1 MKKRVISWL
10 LCLALCLSMLPMA
23 ALAEDVQAPEGP
35 APSMNEPQPEPRAKE
50 NETPAPE
57 PEKKV
62 QPELMTAEKLLMP
75 LSLGDENSPFSSI
88 SIVVLQNGTKIGD
101 DNQGILNK
109 SVMLYGELICKA
121 ADQRGAIIKDSA
133 ISLKVDD
140 EDFKSGLGGTTDP
153 SEILVNA
160 RDLTPEKENYTITLS
175 ITYGEYSETITR
187 DLTFKKCP
195 HPGIKSGNTCTEC
208 GAALVAE
215 LTAGAPSSATYYD
228 TLEAALDAAQE
239 AAAGSTVKLLA
250 DCSLLSKYELEKG
263 TFTLD
268 LDGHA
273 LTQTGSP
280 MWVSGTANLTV
291 KNDRSTRNEDN
302 GRFSLQSE
310 TATLSVTKG
319 SKYDL
324 LMNSVS
330 RMNVACFL
338 GPDMGYKKA
347 NGAWANFND
356 LYDTAIYNVTVEEA
370 PFITSDITVS
380 PENAYVNQKA
390 TLSVTLS
397 NLKPGITPTCSYFV
411 SDSSNY
417 QTSYEGIELD
427 ANQAFTAEFTPRVDQ
442 YYIRAWITAGEFTV
456 VKTIKK
462 TFNTC
467 THDWVNQ
474 NTGYCNRCKSQM
486 AASVSPSSFVDQRTY
501 YETFDL
507 AMKAAWDMLKS
518 KDCWFTMFQDAQVG
532 TIEYQYLNVLG
543 GKTLY
548 MDLNG
553 QTLTSR
559 GVAFKVPANEWKLDI
574 TNGTVIG
581 DTFGYTSVCGVIEV
595 AAGGYLNVH
604 GRTTTIRNKGEATK
618 GVNAPS
624 IMVHGYSSSSGTVRG
639 VADISGDKDSDFGS
653 LFISGGNVTAN
664 GGTYDHAKVT
674 YGGSLEVINGR
685 FQGDVTVD
693 DHTSLVVNSNLAYFD
708 GTLTFEPYGMGRLT
722 NGNYKHIITKEA
734 TLGKLSNNTLDVFYI
749 GEVYQP
755 DAKNQSELKAGE
767 GTYITIRK
775 HKHDF
780 SNNGTCACGEEA
792 EAYLWVNGPQQYGY
806 FDDMLALAEKAEG
819 SCVYL
824 RRDVTIIRDT
834 PVTEGNFSIAGGSFK
849 VTCSGSSALVFS
861 GGTVSIRDGMFGRL
875 KVTGKGKLTLNGGNY
890 YAIDVTGSTYENY
903 GEILA
908 TNRAFKHQSTWES
921 KTSIA
926 GKSFDVTSTNA
937 PKSVE
942 KPPFDSVSVTPASK
956 TADYGEPVTFKA
968 AVIRDDSGKALSY
981 QWYTVASDGTKTA
994 IEGKIN
1000 ATLTVNEAVG
1010 TYQYLCQV
1018 TCEDYTLSSNTVQ
1031 LTVQRID
1038 LSGAAL
1044 SATIAERAYDGKYN
1058 ATFEDGSSLTLG
1070 NMTVPASAYTLSAV
1084 FADRDAGE
1092 NKKVTV
1098 TVTLTNPNYC
1108 FGYDANKRPIMEKTF
1123 ETTGTI
1129 TQNMSHMEKPKTVDV
1144 YSGVAHT
1151 YTVDLDACL
1160 SNLQNLG
1167 IKGYQITE
1175 KGIKVGKLIDANQVV
1190 LEEHNLKIPVKAVVT
1205 APDTEAAQFTI
1216 TVTCK
1221 NYSDVTIRVR
1231 VVTKDRSQVT
1241 ASATPSKTELTY
1253 GERLDTIT
1261 LSGETTP
1268 KLQGTFVWQKP
1279 DAILDAGRYADLV
1292 WKFIPADYTYAEAS
1306 GTAEITVKR
1315 AKLTDPTP
1323 MTLTIY
1329 NGWAATYEAA
1339 FPALPTL
1346 EEGLHFGNKPAY
1358 GTPDVS
1364 ADGYYSSGA
1373 ELKTVNGKQGVS
1385 IPILKN
1391 ETTEEGQAGTITVQY
1406 TSQNY
1411 EPVTLAINLVAKNR
1425 TVPTFILTAD
1435 HDTLSG
1441 GGKITLTLE
1450 RGNLPDGAVVTVSG
1464 TDEAGNAVT
1473 LTDNGDGTYSA
1484 TLPNK
1489 TQTYTFIAV
1498 YDGSQTI
1505 APKTDFTTV
1514 KVQQRSSGGGEPAK
1528 PSFPVK
1534 ISNSGDKK
1542 TAEIDLSGTKSGIT
1556 DVTLPTDAVKKIV
1569 DSDVVSLTVKLPD
1582 VTVSFDDKALAAVAE
1597 QSSGA
1602 DLSLSVN
1609 VGTANNSNLTDA
1621 QKNAITGARE
1631 LSVIEV
1637 SLSSNGEKISNF
1649 NGGSVTIDVPFQW
1662 SMKGLLRAYYID
1674 ENGNKSAID
1683 VTYKNGVATL
1693 VLNHFSTYVVEAVDA
1708 LSFTDVSAK
1717 AYYFDAVAWAV
1728 KNKITSGQSDTLFAP
1743 DASCTRAQMVTF
1755 LWRANGSPEPTVTE
1769 LPFTDV
1775 AADAYYAKAV
1785 LWAVENGITT
1795 GTSDTTF
1802 DPDGVVTRAEA
1813 VTFLWRSAG
1822 NPAAEG
1828 KLFADVESTKYYAEA
1843 VRWAVAN
1850 GVTKGVSD
1858 TSFAPGSAC
1867 TRAQIVTFLYR
1878 NCTNK

>member
-62 QPELMTAEKLLMP
+62 QSELMTAEKLLMP
-75 LSLGDENSPFSSI
+75 LAEDTPFTI
-88 SIVVLQNGTKIGD
+88 SFTATQNGNLITDEKPGVLS
-101 DNQGILNK
+101 G
-109 SVMLYGELICKA
+109 GEVTLTVRIHLSDVSLRNDIIKA
-121 ADQRGAIIKDSA
+121 AQQSTLQVDNNNITFAGVGAEGND
-133 ISLKVDD
+133 
-140 EDFKSGLGGTTDP
+140 T
-153 SEILVNA
+153 LVI
-160 RDLTPEKENYTITLS
+160 TITFAASSESHSVKYL
-175 ITYGEYSETITR
+175 ITYNNQETTAECTLRFGVCSHLEASEVNGK
-187 DLTFKKCP
+187 FK
-195 HPGIKSGNTCTEC
+195 CTEC

-215 LTAGAPSSATYYD
+215 LTAGASSSATTYYD
-228 TLEAALDAAQE
+228 ALKDALDAARE
-239 AAAGSTVKLLA
+239 ADAGSTVTLLA
-250 DCSLLSKYELEKG
+250 DCSLGSYELRKG
-263 TFTLD
+263 SFMLD
-268 LDGHA
+268 LDGHT
-273 LTQTGSP
+273 LTQPGNP
-280 MWVSGTANLTV
+280 LWVSGTANLTV
-291 KNDRSTRNEDN
+291 NNNNSGAINC
-302 GRFSLQSE
+302 GRFCVKSK
-310 TATLSVTKG
+310 TATLSVTIG
-319 SKYDL
+319 SKYEG
-324 LMNSVS
+324 LMTTIAWQNVS
-330 RMNVACFL
+330 DFL
-338 GPDMGYKKA
+338 DSNMGYQINKK
-347 NGAWANFND
+347 WAD
-356 LYDTAIYNVTVEEA
+356 ALAIRGMSIENVTVEKA
-370 PFITSDITVS
+370 PFTTSDITVS
-380 PENAYVNQKA
+380 PENAYVNREA

-397 NLKPGITPTCSYFV
+397 EFQAGTEATCEYSVRYGTNYTYQKSLKKPTYTA
-411 SDSSNY
+411 D
-417 QTSYEGIELD
+417 
-427 ANQAFTAEFTPRVDQ
+427 QAFAVEFTPSEEK
-442 YYIRAWITAGEFTV
+442 YYIQAVITSGDFSV
-456 VKTIKK
+456 VKTLEK

-467 THDWVNQ
+467 TH
-474 NTGYCNRCKSQM
+474 GYGLVDRDGHCRGCDSQM
-486 AASVSPSSFVDQRTY
+486 AASVSSTHYVDGRKY

-507 AMKAAWDMLKS
+507 ALSAAWDVLKNS
-518 KDCWFTMFQDAQVG
+518 DCWFTMFQDAQVG

-559 GVAFKVPANEWKLDI
+559 GVAFRVPAKEWKLDL

-581 DTFGYTSVCGVIEV
+581 NTSGYTGVYGVIEV
-595 AAGGYLNVH
+595 AAGGSLNVH
-604 GRTTTIRNKGEATK
+604 GGTITIQNKGAATK
-618 GVNAPS
+618 GINAPS
-624 IMVHGYSSSSGTVRG
+624 IMVHGYSPSTGAEVRG
-639 VADISGDKDSDFGS
+639 VANIAGDEKSNFGS
-653 LFISGGNVTAN
+653 LFISGGKVTVN
-664 GGTYDHAKVT
+664 GGTYDQAKVT
-674 YGGSLEVINGR
+674 YGGSLKVFSGT

-693 DHTSLVVNSNLAYFD
+693 DHALLDVGSTNAYFD
-708 GTLTFEPYGMGRLT
+708 GKLTFESEGMGRLSL
-722 NGNYKHIITKEA
+722 GNYKHIKTEDA
-734 TLGKLSNNTLDVFYI
+734 TLGKLNNNYAYVFMN
-749 GEVYQP
+749 GGVYVP
-755 DAKNQSELKAGE
+755 DARNLPELIADKGK
-767 GTYITIRK
+767 YITIESHR
-775 HKHDF
+775 HDF
-780 SNNGTCACGEEA
+780 SNNGKCWCGAEA
-792 EAYLWVNGPQQYGY
+792 EAYLWMNGPQNYGY
-806 FDDMLALAEKAEG
+806 FDDMLALAEKAKG

-824 RRDVTIIRDT
+824 RRDVTIRDT
-834 PVTEGNFSIAGGSFK
+834 TVKEGNFSIAGGGFK
-849 VTCSGSSALVFS
+849 VTCSGSSALIFS
-861 GGTVSIRDGMFGRL
+861 GGTVSIGDGTFDRL
-875 KVTGKGKLTLNGGNY
+875 KVTDNGKLTLNGGKY
-890 YAIDVTGSTYENY
+890 YAIDVAGSTYENY
-903 GEILA
+903 GQLLPGDY
-908 TNRAFKHQSTWES
+908 AFKTSTGWEAKGDIAELS
-921 KTSIA
+921 FASDTAKEVKILPLRSVTISADGSTTVPAGASVKFTATVETNSSGATYKWFCDNTEIA
-926 GKSFDVTSTNA
+926 GETTS
-937 PKSVE
+937 E
-942 KPPFDSVSVTPASK
+942 
-956 TADYGEPVTFKA
+956 
-968 AVIRDDSGKALSY
+968 
-981 QWYTVASDGTKTA
+981 
-994 IEGKIN
+994 
-1000 ATLTVNEAVG
+1000 LTVTKSIGSYAYRCE
-1010 TYQYLCQV
+1010 V
-1018 TCEDYTLSSNTVQ
+1018 TRDNYTLSSNTVQ

-1038 LSGAAL
+1038 LFGAAL
-1044 SATIAERAYDGKYN
+1044 SATIQTRAYDGMYN
-1058 ATFEDGSSLTLG
+1058 ATIEDGSSLTLG
-1070 NMTVPASAYTLSAV
+1070 NMTVPASAYSLSAV
-1084 FADRDAGE
+1084 FADRNVGAD
-1092 NKKVTV
+1092 KDVTV

-1108 FGYDANKRPIMEKTF
+1108 FGYEDGGTPIMEKTF

-1129 TQNMSHMEKPKTVDV
+1129 TQNTTPNLISKDENI
-1144 YSGVAHT
+1144 YNSAANT
-1151 YTVDLDACL
+1151 YEFDLDSYL
-1160 SNLQNLG
+1160 TDDLGTVSYGMPQPQSLQRG
-1167 IKGYQITE
+1167 IGTP
-1175 KGIKVGKLIDANQVV
+1175 V
-1190 LEEHNLKIPVKAVVT
+1190 LEGHTLKLPVSAIRWASETSLGRITIPVKS
-1205 APDTEAAQFTI
+1205 Q
-1216 TVTCK
+1216 
-1221 NYSDVTIRVR
+1221 NYANVSIEIRLKLVER
-1231 VVTKDRSQVT
+1231 TTVT

-1253 GERLDTIT
+1253 GERLDTIA
-1261 LSGETTP
+1261 LSGTTDP
-1268 KLQGTFVWQKP
+1268 TIQGTFAWQTP
-1279 DAILDAGRYADLV
+1279 DVILDVGTYTELG
-1292 WKFIPADYTYAEAS
+1292 WKFTPDNYTYAEAS
-1306 GTAEITVKR
+1306 GTATITVKQ
-1315 AKLTDPTP
+1315 AKLTDPAP
-1323 MTLTIY
+1323 VTLTIY
-1329 NGWAATYEAA
+1329 NGWSATYEAA
-1339 FPALPTL
+1339 LPELPTL
-1346 EEGLHFGNKPAY
+1346 AKGLRFGDNAAY

-1364 ADGYYSSGA
+1364 ADEYYSSGA

-1391 ETTEEGQAGTITVQY
+1391 ETAEEGKVGTITVQY

-1411 EPVTLAINLVAKNR
+1411 ELVTLTINLVAKNR
-1425 TVPTFILTAD
+1425 TAPTFILTAD

-1441 GGKITLTLE
+1441 GGKVTLTLE

-1473 LTDNGDGTYSA
+1473 LTDNDDGTYSA
-1484 TLPNK
+1484 SLPNK
-1489 TQTYTFIAV
+1489 TQTYTFIAA

-1534 ISNSGDKK
+1534 IANSGDKK

-1717 AYYFDAVAWAV
+1717 AYHFDAVAWAV

>member
-10 LCLALCLSMLPMA
+10 LCLALCLSMLSVA

-35 APSMNEPQPEPRAKE
+35 ASSMNEPQPEPRAKE

-57 PEKKV
+57 PEKNV
-62 QPELMTAEKLLMP
+62 QSELMTAENLLMP

-88 SIVVLQNGTKIGD
+88 SIVVSQNGTDIGD
-101 DNQGILNK
+101 EDQGILNK
-109 SVMLYGELICKA
+109 SVTLYGELICKDA
-121 ADQRGAIIKDSA
+121 NQKGAIIKDSA
-133 ISLKVDD
+133 IILKVDD

-160 RDLTPEKENYTITLS
+160 RDLTPVKEKYTITLS
-175 ITYGEYSETITR
+175 ITYGEYSKTITR
-187 DLTFKKCP
+187 ELTFAKCP
-195 HPGIKSGNTCTEC
+195 HPDINNGNKCSQC
-208 GAALVAE
+208 GATLVAE
-215 LTAGAPSSATYYD
+215 INSATYYE
-228 TLEAALDAAQE
+228 TLTEALDAAQE
-239 AAAGSTVKLLA
+239 ADAGSTVTLLA
-250 DCSLLSKYELEKG
+250 DCSLGSYELQKG

-273 LTQTGSP
+273 LTQTGNP
-280 MWVSGTANLTV
+280 LWVSGTANLTV
-291 KNDRSTRNEDN
+291 KNDRSGADYN
-302 GRFSLQSE
+302 GRFYLQSK
-310 TATLSVTKG
+310 TATLSLTIG
-319 SKYDL
+319 SKYAKI
-324 LMNSVS
+324 MSYSGVGYI
-330 RMNVACFL
+330 L
-338 GPDMGYKKA
+338 GPDMGYKIGKD
-347 NGAWANFND
+347 WVD
-356 LYDTAIYNVTVEEA
+356 LGQLYRTTIEDVTVAEY
-370 PFITSDITVS
+370 PFSTSDITVT
-380 PENAYVNQKA
+380 PEDTYVNRKV
-390 TLSVTLS
+390 TLSVTLDGLADGS
-397 NLKPGITPTCSYFV
+397 EATCEYS
-411 SDSSNY
+411 
-417 QTSYEGIELD
+417 
-427 ANQAFTAEFTPRVDQ
+427 
-442 YYIRAWITAGEFTV
+442 
-456 VKTIKK
+456 VKTSASSGTTNSEGLGSFTLDTNQTFTTDYTPKVSECTICAQIKYGDFYVIKK
-462 TFNTC
+462 LEKTFKTC
-467 THDWVNQ
+467 AHNYLDVDQ
-474 NTGYCNRCKSQM
+474 NTGFCSKCKSQM
-486 AASVSPSSFVDQRTY
+486 AASLSPNRLVAKRTY

-507 AMKAAWDMLKS
+507 ALSAAWVMLETS
-518 KDCWFTMFQDAQVG
+518 DCWFTMFQDAQVG
-532 TIEYQYLNVLG
+532 TINYEYASGGNTLHMELN
-543 GKTLY
+543 GKTLS
-548 MDLNG
+548 G
-553 QTLTSR
+553 
-559 GVAFKVPANEWKLDI
+559 GVVFRVPANKWKLSLESS
-574 TNGTVIG
+574 GTVIG
-581 DTFGYTSVCGVIEV
+581 DTSNATGVRGVIEV
-595 AAGGYLNVH
+595 ASGGSLNIH
-604 GRTTTIRNKGEATK
+604 GGTIKIQNKGAETK
-618 GVNAPS
+618 GAYAPS
-624 IMVHGYSSSSGTVRG
+624 IMVEGYSGTELVRG
-639 VADISGDKDSDFGS
+639 VADISGDAESDFGS
-653 LFISGGNVTAN
+653 LWVNCGKVTAN
-664 GGTYDHAKVT
+664 GGTYDHARVT
-674 YGGSLEVINGR
+674 YGGELKVSNGK

-693 DHTSLVVNSNLAYFD
+693 GNASLVVGSTSAYFD
-708 GTLTFEPYGMGRLT
+708 GMLTFKSDGMGRLSL
-722 NGNYKHIITKEA
+722 GNYKHIKTENA
-734 TLGKLSNNTLDVFYI
+734 TLGKLNNNYAYVFMN
-749 GEVYQP
+749 GGVYVP
-755 DAKNQSELKAGE
+755 DARNLSELTAVE
-767 GTYITIRK
+767 GKYITIEN
-775 HKHDF
+775 HTHDYDDTGKCKIC
-780 SNNGTCACGEEA
+780 NEEA
-792 EAYLWVNGPQQYGY
+792 EAYLLVNGQRSYGY
-806 FDDMLALAEKAEG
+806 FDKMLDLAEEKDG

-824 RRDVTIIRDT
+824 LKDVTIIRDT
-834 PVTEGNFSIAGGSFK
+834 PVEKGNFNIAGGSFK
-849 VTCSGSSALVFS
+849 VTCSGSYALKFS
-861 GGTVSIRDGMFGRL
+861 GGTVSIGDGTFGRL
-875 KVTGKGKLTLNGGNY
+875 KVTGEGKLTLNGGKY
-890 YAIDVTGSTYENY
+890 YAIDVAGSTYENY
-903 GEILA
+903 GQLLPDGY
-908 TNRAFKHQSTWES
+908 AFKTSSGWEA
-921 KTSIA
+921 KGDITA
-926 GKSFDVTSTNA
+926 ASFVSDTAKEVKIL
-937 PKSVE
+937 PLRSVE
-942 KPPFDSVSVTPASK
+942 ISPRASEAAFGTSVTF
-956 TADYGEPVTFKA
+956 TATPSHTDGAT
-968 AVIRDDSGKALSY
+968 Y
-981 QWYTVASDGTKTA
+981 QWYRNDVAIQD
-994 IEGKIN
+994 
-1000 ATLTVNEAVG
+1000 ATTNTLVVNEPVG
-1010 TYQYLCQV
+1010 VYEYRCDV
-1018 TCEDYTLSSNTVQ
+1018 TRDDYTLSSNTVQ

-1038 LSGAAL
+1038 LSNAAL
-1044 SATIAERAYDGKYN
+1044 SATIQTRAYNGMYN
-1058 ATFEDGSSLTLG
+1058 ATIEDGSSLTLG
-1070 NMTVPASAYTLSAV
+1070 NITVPASAYTLSAV
-1084 FADRDAGE
+1084 FADRNAGE

-1098 TVTLTNPNYC
+1098 TVKLTNHNYC
-1108 FGYDANKRPIMEKTF
+1108 FGYDANNQPIMEKTF

-1129 TQNMSHMEKPKTVDV
+1129 TQDMSHIEESKTVDA
-1144 YSGVAHT
+1144 YSGIAHT
-1151 YTVDLDACL
+1151 YMVDLDACL
-1160 SNLQNLG
+1160 SKLQNLG
-1167 IKGYQITE
+1167 IEGYQITE
-1175 KGIKVGKLIDANQVV
+1175 KNIVVSKLIDANQVV
-1190 LEEHNLKIPVKAVVT
+1190 LEKHNLKIPVKAVVT

-1241 ASATPSKTELTY
+1241 ATATPSKTELTY

-1268 KLQGTFVWQKP
+1268 KLQGTFAWQTP
-1279 DAILDAGRYADLV
+1279 DAILDAGTYTDLG
-1292 WKFIPADYTYAEAS
+1292 WKFTPNDYTYAEAS
-1306 GTAEITVKR
+1306 GTAKITVKQ
-1315 AKLTDPTP
+1315 AKLQDPAP
-1323 MTLTIY
+1323 MTLMIY

-1339 FPALPTL
+1339 LPELPTL
-1346 EEGLHFGNKPAY
+1346 KEGLHFGNDAAY

-1373 ELKTVNGKQGVS
+1373 ELKTVNGKQDVS

-1391 ETTEEGQAGTITVQY
+1391 ETTKEGQAGTITVQY

-1425 TVPTFILTAD
+1425 TAPTFILTAD

-1441 GGKITLTLE
+1441 GGKVTLTLE
-1450 RGNLPDGAVVTVSG
+1450 RGNLPDGAVVMVSG

-1489 TQTYTFIAV
+1489 TQTYTFIAA